1 MATEAVRTTTSRP
14 RRKAPAST
22 RRVPERLIFGLA
34 GFLFV
39 LVIWEGLSRAGL
51 IKLAVFS
58 SPTAIWTSAVRDIGN
73 GTLWTHLLV
82 SGQEYVFGLALSVVV
97 AIPLGLLI
105 GMFWRVNYLLDPW
118 LSAIYATPSV
128 ALVPLIILLFG
139 IGLESKIVVVF
150 LEAFILITVA
160 TITGVTAAEAKHH
173 ELAESFRASRLTR
186 FTTVTLPSSV
196 PFMLTGMR
204 LGVGRGIVGV
214 VVAEFLAANEGI
226 GFYIALN
233 GSLLQSSRVYLGI
246 IILGI
251 LGLVMGEGI
260 RRVERRFDR
269 WRPAIN

>member
-1 MATEAVRTTTSRP
+1 MATEAVRTTRSRP
-14 RRKAPAST
+14 RRKAAAG
-22 RRVPERLIFGLA
+22 RQRVPERLILGIA

-39 LVIWEGLSRAGL
+39 LALWEGLSQADV
-51 IKLAVFS
+51 IKQAVFS
-58 SPTAIWTSAVRDIGN
+58 RPSAIWTSAMRDIAN
-73 GTLWTHLLV
+73 GTLINHLFV
-82 SGQEYVFGLALSVVV
+82 SGQEYVFGLALSVVI
-97 AIPLGLLI
+97 AIPLGLVI

-173 ELAESFRASRLTR
+173 ELAESFRASRGTR
-186 FTTVTLPSSV
+186 FLTVTLPSSV

-251 LGLVMGEGI
+251 LGLVMGEAI
-260 RRVERRFDR
+260 RRLERRFDR